1 MCEHIYIVH
10 LQRANRMVS
19 RHDQL
24 LYDRNLVV
32 TVGPAAVVGP
42 CGIVL
47 RVKVFSGMTTQAF
60 LEGTKVYEDAQPY
73 IRRYYP
79 EYEGPHSLQSFA
91 PPLPPPVAVL
101 GGGTGAYVPSGPL
114 PPAPASP
121 SQLPLRG
128 GIDAARAH
136 LVQPLREFGAPGELE
151 PYFLPLPAAQ
161 LQQPRFSP
169 MSMLRVHSGGGG
181 GGVGGAGAAPM
192 SPGTY
197 AAFMAGH
204 EPEQQYLAMA
214 LQQPLIQGLP
224 LEHRAGA
231 ARAAALQIEASLKA
245 QYSSQARS
253 LAAAAAQ
260 QMLQQALVAPSGA
273 ALPHVPGAA
282 LPSLTQQL
290 AQAQAAQAM
299 WQQQQAAQQAAQQAQ
314 HTVQQQAPQ
323 QAQQQLVQPRLALQ
337 MPQPPQMQPLQLAP
351 TPGPQ

>member
-1 MCEHIYIVH
+1 MPTLTRPPPPSPRL
-10 LQRANRMVS
+10 LQRAQRNAS
-19 RHDQL
+19 RNEL
-24 LYDRNLVV
+24 LQFDRNLVV

-169 MSMLRVHSGGGG
+169 MSMLRFHSGGG

-192 SPGTY
+192 SPGTH

-204 EPEQQYLAMA
+204 EPEPQYLAMA

-245 QYSSQARS
+245 QYQSQARS

-273 ALPHVPGAA
+273 ALPHVPSAA

-290 AQAQAAQAM
+290 AQAQAAQQI
-299 WQQQQAAQQAAQQAQ
+299 WQQQQQAAQQAATHPAA
-314 HTVQQQAPQ
+314 VQP
-323 QAQQQLVQPRLALQ
+323 QLVQPLLALQ
-337 MPQPPQMQPLQLAP
+337 MPLPPQMQPQ
-351 TPGPQ
+351 